1 MIAVS
6 SSTIASSLSRAV
18 GTAAPAEGDARVTA
32 GTKVTPLEPTKP
44 AAPEKASA
52 KPNAQASAKAVSKS
66 ELASQVL
73 DLQAKM
79 DKLNPALAFVLD
91 QNSGRAVIQLTD
103 RTTKEIIQ
111 QFPSAA
117 AIQISKAL
125 DRFENGKLLNKT
137 A

>member
-1 MIAVS
+1 M
-6 SSTIASSLSRAV
+6 
-18 GTAAPAEGDARVTA
+18 AETRVTQ
-32 GTKVTPLEPTKP
+32 LESAKP
-44 AAPEKASA
+44 AAPEKTSA
-52 KPNAQASAKAVSKS
+52 KPNSAASTKAVSKS